1 MLNSGLR
8 WIGGLACLLLMTG
21 CVHYR
26 LGIAFDWLGHGNIE
40 QILQIDPALSQAG
53 GTQMQDLTK
62 QLSLRTEEL
71 GGSVLWL
78 NGELHLVIPFASGEE
93 LSQKINQFL
102 GQPIAISSTAQT
114 KKITPPTA
122 QISSS
127 MPVQTRR
134 SAISSVSQNPEPF
147 RIETDNHW
155 LWTEYRVI
163 ADLDLRNP
171 LRASGSE
178 AFLSAIGVVNLEFAL
193 TTPLMAASS
202 NASEQDGNTLIWH
215 LQLEQVNHLE
225 AGFNLPNWQ
234 LFFVVPLAGA
244 AFLFWKSKSVSV

>member
-8 WIGGLACLLLMTG
+8 WIGGIACLLLMTG

-26 LGIAFDWLGHGNIE
+26 LGIAFDWLGHGSIE

-53 GTQMQDLTK
+53 GKQMQDFTK

-71 GGSVLWL
+71 GGRVLWL
-78 NGELHLVIPFASGEE
+78 NDELHLVIPFTSSEE

-102 GQPIAISSTAQT
+102 GQPISVSSLAQT
-114 KKITPPTA
+114 KKSTSPTTQITAPT
-122 QISSS
+122 
-127 MPVQTRR
+127 PVQEPR
-134 SAISSVSQNPEPF
+134 SVISSVSRNPEPF
-147 RIETDNHW
+147 RIETVNHW
-155 LWTEYRVI
+155 LWTEYKVI

-171 LRASGSE
+171 LHASGSE

-193 TTPLMAASS
+193 TTPLIAASS
-202 NASEQDGNTLIWH
+202 NANEQDGNTLIWH

-234 LFFVVPLAGA
+234 LFLVVPLAGA

>member
-8 WIGGLACLLLMTG
+8 WVGGFACLFLMTG

-26 LGIAFDWLGHGNIE
+26 LGIAFDWLGHGSIE
-40 QILQIDPALSQAG
+40 QILQLDPALTQAG

-71 GGSVLWL
+71 GGSTLRL
-78 NGELHLVIPFASGEE
+78 DDELHLMIPFANSEE

-102 GQPIAISSTAQT
+102 GQPLTNALSVDPAAQT
-114 KKITPPTA
+114 KIAPPT
-122 QISSS
+122 ISAPIQKTTTSTTTHS
-127 MPVQTRR
+127 PQ
-134 SAISSVSQNPEPF
+134 PF
-147 RIETDNHW
+147 RIETINYW
-155 LWTEYRVI
+155 LWTEYKVI

-193 TTPLMAASS
+193 TTPLMASSS

-234 LFFVVPLAGA
+234 LLLIMPLGAGI
-244 AFLFWKSKSVSV
+244 FLLWRSKKIST

>member
-8 WIGGLACLLLMTG
+8 WVGGFACLFLMTG

-26 LGIAFDWLGHGNIE
+26 LGIAFDWLGHGSIE
-40 QILQIDPALSQAG
+40 QILQLDPALTQAG

-62 QLSLRTEEL
+62 QLSRRTEEL
-71 GGSVLWL
+71 GGNTLRL
-78 NGELHLVIPFASGEE
+78 DDELHLMIPFANSEE

-102 GQPIAISSTAQT
+102 GQPLTNALSIDPSAQT
-114 KKITPPTA
+114 KIARPTISVPTPKTTA
-122 QISSS
+122 STTTHSPQ
-127 MPVQTRR
+127 
-134 SAISSVSQNPEPF
+134 PF
-147 RIETDNHW
+147 RLETINHW
-155 LWTEYRVI
+155 LWTEYKVV

-171 LRASGSE
+171 LHASGSE

-193 TTPLMAASS
+193 TTPLMASSS

-234 LFFVVPLAGA
+234 LFLVFPLAGA
-244 AFLFWKSKSVSV
+244 IFLFWKSKKVSV

>member
-8 WIGGLACLLLMTG
+8 WVGGFACLFLMTG

-26 LGIAFDWLGHGNIE
+26 LGIAFDWLGHGSIE
-40 QILQIDPALSQAG
+40 QILQLDPALTQAG
-53 GTQMQDLTK
+53 GIQMQDLTK
-62 QLSLRTEEL
+62 QLSLRTKEL
-71 GGSVLWL
+71 GGSTLRL
-78 NGELHLVIPFASGEE
+78 DDELHLMIPFTNSEE

-102 GQPIAISSTAQT
+102 GQPLTNALSITPSAQT
-114 KKITPPTA
+114 KIAPPT
-122 QISSS
+122 ISAPTQKTTASTTTHS
-127 MPVQTRR
+127 PQ
-134 SAISSVSQNPEPF
+134 PF
-147 RIETDNHW
+147 RIETENHW
-155 LWTEYRVI
+155 LWTEYKVI

-171 LRASGSE
+171 LHASGSE

-193 TTPLMAASS
+193 TTPLMASSS

-234 LFFVVPLAGA
+234 LFLVLPLGGA
-244 AFLFWKSKSVSV
+244 IFLFWKSKKVSV

>member
-8 WIGGLACLLLMTG
+8 WVGGFACLFLLTG

-26 LGIAFDWLGHGNIE
+26 LGIAFDWLGHGSIE
-40 QILQIDPALSQAG
+40 QVLQLDPAITQAG

-62 QLSLRTEEL
+62 QLSLRTEQL
-71 GGSVLWL
+71 GGSAFQF
-78 NGELHLVIPFASGEE
+78 NDELHLMIPFANSDE
-93 LSQKINQFL
+93 LSQKVNQFL
-102 GQPIAISSTAQT
+102 GQPMANALSISPSTQAKVAPSKLSAPAGKT
-114 KKITPPTA
+114 TTSTTA
-122 QISSS
+122 HSPQ
-127 MPVQTRR
+127 
-134 SAISSVSQNPEPF
+134 PF
-147 RIETDNHW
+147 RIETENHW
-155 LWTEYRVI
+155 LWTEYKVI

-171 LRASGSE
+171 LHASGSE

-193 TTPLMAASS
+193 TTPLMASSS

-234 LFFVVPLAGA
+234 LLLIVPLGVGI
-244 AFLFWKSKSVSV
+244 FLLWRSKKVST